1 MSKRNYEA
9 THVPD
14 EDRAFVR
21 GLVIYEDSAVLA
33 FNKPSGL
40 PVQTRN
46 PDDRTLDRLMAA
58 FARSNGKRPR
68 LVHRLDAQTSGVI
81 IAAKTQPAAA
91 ALSEAFAAR
100 MVDKTYLALVT
111 GSPFPPGETEFS
123 MALSRHIARPGLEL
137 MRAARPGDQK
147 SQSAVTRW
155 RVLASSGASHLLSV
169 DPQTGRMHQ
178 IRVHLSLEGRPIVGD
193 PYYGG
198 AVTLKGE
205 PVTRLMLH
213 AVRLEI
219 PHPTAG
225 GRIVINA
232 PPPSDFLAVLSAAGL
247 EMPAGLISMPH
258 GSQ

>member
-1 MSKRNYEA
+1 MPKRNYEA
-9 THVPD
+9 Q
-14 EDRAFVR
+14 EISEADRAFVR
-21 GLVIYEDSAVLA
+21 GLVIHDDAAVLA

-46 PDDRTLDRLMAA
+46 PDDRTLDALMAA
-58 FARSNGKRPR
+58 FAKSNGKRPR

-81 IAAKTQPAAA
+81 VAAKTQPAAA
-91 ALSEAFAAR
+91 ALSQAFADR
-100 MVDKTYLALVT
+100 MVDKTYLAVVT
-111 GSPFPPGETEFS
+111 GSPFAPGETEFS
-123 MALSRHIARPGLEL
+123 MALSRYIARPGLEL

-155 RVLASSGASHLLSV
+155 RVLASSGNNHLLSV

-178 IRVHLSLEGRPIVGD
+178 IRVHLSIEGRPILGD

-198 AVTLKGE
+198 AGTLKGE
-205 PVTRLMLH
+205 PVPRLMLH
-213 AVRLEI
+213 AARLEI

-232 PPPSDFLAVLSAAGL
+232 PPPADFLAVLSAAGL
-247 EMPAGLISMPH
+247 EMPADLATGAN
-258 GSQ
+258 

>member
-1 MSKRNYEA
+1 MPKRNYEEQDISEA
-9 THVPD
+9 
-14 EDRAFVR
+14 DRAFVR
-21 GLVIYEDSAVLA
+21 GLVIHEDSAVLA

-46 PDDRTLDRLMAA
+46 PDDRTLDALMAA
-58 FARSNGKRPR
+58 FAKSNGKRPR

-81 IAAKTQPAAA
+81 VAAKTQPAAA
-91 ALSEAFAAR
+91 TLSQAFAER
-100 MVDKTYLALVT
+100 MVDKTYLAVVT
-111 GSPFPPGETEFS
+111 GSPFPPGEIEFS

-155 RVLASSGASHLLSV
+155 RVLASAGNNHLLSV

-178 IRVHLSLEGRPIVGD
+178 IRVHLSIEGRPILGD

-198 AVTLKGE
+198 AGTLKGE
-205 PVTRLMLH
+205 PVPRLMLH
-213 AVRLEI
+213 AARLEI

-232 PPPSDFLAVLSAAGL
+232 PPPADFLAVLSAAGL
-247 EMPAGLISMPH
+247 EMPADLATGAN
-258 GSQ
+258 